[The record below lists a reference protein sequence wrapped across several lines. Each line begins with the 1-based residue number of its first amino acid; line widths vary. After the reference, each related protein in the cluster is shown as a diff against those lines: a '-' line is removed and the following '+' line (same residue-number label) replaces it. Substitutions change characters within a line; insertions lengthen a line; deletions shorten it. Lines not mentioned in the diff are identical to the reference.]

1 MLKKKLHIKLGLFIG
16 VSLYS
21 ISVQAQLAITLPESN
36 IQNRTDYQQTFSAG
50 QYGAV
55 LNLLPTISVKAN
67 TTTFNNQS
75 GGSATIPLSKL
86 HIKITSI
93 GNISLISTSTEV
105 ALSTTYQVLARSVA
119 NLLSGAVSGNA
130 RVETASNTWIAGVYT
145 SQLAFLAPGLLGLGN
160 VISPAN
166 QNATITVPAFI
177 SPQSIIGP
185 TQLIVDNLSYFRTAN
200 GISTTKTVYL
210 ANTVPYIPN
219 IQTIG
224 NNFAFSTNLP
234 YTNLPNTPVDMT
246 NATLTG
252 ITNATAIAL
261 SAAPKA
267 LTTRLGIPVPT
278 INSQTLNHS
287 FSITGEQL
295 KTGFVQAGKYSVPL
309 TYTYSKLSSSYPS
322 GTLQT
327 QRNGTLEVVVS
338 DLGELIANQQA
349 VNLSFTTT
357 NHYVNGVSQDM
368 PAHLKISKTTPYN
381 LYVRATTE
389 NFASGPNT
397 IPLSVMKIGPMN
409 GQTGMNTISLSTTA
423 QQLIQAAD
431 PVIDRLLNIK
441 YSIPATETDHLLN
454 KPPGTYSTSII
465 FSFVAP

>member
-1 MLKKKLHIKLGLFIG
+1 M
-16 VSLYS
+16 
-21 ISVQAQLAITLPESN
+21 
-36 IQNRTDYQQTFSAG
+36 
-50 QYGAV
+50 
-55 LNLLPTISVKAN
+55 
-67 TTTFNNQS
+67 
-75 GGSATIPLSKL
+75 
-86 HIKITSI
+86 
-93 GNISLISTSTEV
+93 
-105 ALSTTYQVLARSVA
+105 
-119 NLLSGAVSGNA
+119 
-130 RVETASNTWIAGVYT
+130 
-145 SQLAFLAPGLLGLGN
+145 
-160 VISPAN
+160 
-166 QNATITVPAFI
+166 
-177 SPQSIIGP
+177 
-185 TQLIVDNLSYFRTAN
+185 
-200 GISTTKTVYL
+200 
-210 ANTVPYIPN
+210 
-219 IQTIG
+219 
-224 NNFAFSTNLP
+224 
-234 YTNLPNTPVDMT
+234 
-246 NATLTG
+246 
-252 ITNATAIAL
+252 
-261 SAAPKA
+261 
-267 LTTRLGIPVPT
+267 
-278 INSQTLNHS
+278 
-287 FSITGEQL
+287 
-295 KTGFVQAGKYSVPL
+295 VQAGNYTVPL

-349 VNLSFTTT
+349 VNLRFTTT
-357 NHYVNGVSQDM
+357 SHYVNGVSQDM

>member
-36 IQNRTDYQQTFSAG
+36 IQNRTDYQQTFPAG
-50 QYGAV
+50 NYTA
-55 LNLLPTISVKAN
+55 LINLLPAIRVKAN
-67 TTTFNNQS
+67 TATFNNTS
-75 GGSATIPLSKL
+75 GGSTTIPLNQL
-86 HIKITSI
+86 HIKIASI

-105 ALSTTYQVLARSVA
+105 PLTTAYQDVAKSLA
-119 NLLSGAVSGNA
+119 NLLPGAVTGNA

-145 SQLAFLAPGLLGLGN
+145 SELAFLAPGLLGGN
-160 VISPAN
+160 VISPPT
-166 QNATITVPAFI
+166 QSATITIPAFI
-177 SPQSIIGP
+177 SPQPTIGP
-185 TQLIVDNLSYFRTAN
+185 TQFIVDNLSYFRSVN
-200 GISTTKTVYL
+200 GISTNKSVSL
-210 ANTVPYIPN
+210 ASTVPYIPN

-234 YTNLPNTPVDMT
+234 YNNLPNTPVAMA

-252 ITNATAIAL
+252 ITNATAITL

-267 LTTRLGIPVPT
+267 LTTTLGIPVPT
-278 INSQTLNHS
+278 INSQTLDHS

-295 KTGFVQAGKYSVPL
+295 KTGFVQAGNYTVPL

-349 VNLSFTTT
+349 VNLRFTTT
-357 NHYVNGVSQDM
+357 SHYVNGVSQDM

-441 YSIPATETDHLLN
+441 YSIPATETDHFLN